1 MEANLVAPVT
11 ILAASFWNLSY
22 LLDSYCVQLF
32 HTMSAYI
39 SANGVVIHYHIFNFA
54 AVRHFS
60 KES

>member
-11 ILAASFWNLSY
+11 ILAGSFWILSNSF
-22 LLDSYCVQLF
+22 DSYCVLLF

-39 SANGVVIHYHIFNFA
+39 SANEVVIHCHIFKFA